1 MYKRQDAHHV
11 PFVGDGIGILGMI
24 TERNPVASVIQRQP
38 NREIPV
44 LDVYKRQEKTPASL
58 PVTKI
63 GASVGTVRQP
73 LMQMILDAGHVFFVS
88 QDGLGLVPGE

>member
-1 MYKRQDAHHV
+1 MKALAVVKALAITQPWRMTAPVLYPVCWGTVTWDAHHV

-44 LDVYKRQEKTPASL
+44 LIIP
-58 PVTKI
+58 P
-63 GASVGTVRQP
+63 GA
-73 LMQMILDAGHVFFVS
+73 
-88 QDGLGLVPGE
+88 GLKL